1 MFCALER
8 GLFQLRFTLAWDKW
22 FWFKVLSSSSIFH
35 LSLSLSLSLYPFL
48 SCSEKFFRSS
58 ASNGGASI
66 AEETSMLERQT
77 IIIFNLSLTG
87 SYARYEIAIS
97 RLAGSLLS
105 LASSNASSRRYPIFK
120 CWIQTSSSKARERE
134 RERERETGHSLSR
147 GCRILHPRDK
157 ASARADMID
166 NRVPP
171 DNKNVRP
178 NTRCKLGA
186 SRNGEMAN
194 R

>member
-1 MFCALER
+1 
-8 GLFQLRFTLAWDKW
+8 
-22 FWFKVLSSSSIFH
+22 
-35 LSLSLSLSLYPFL
+35 
-48 SCSEKFFRSS
+48 
-58 ASNGGASI
+58 
-66 AEETSMLERQT
+66 MLERQT

-134 RERERETGHSLSR
+134 RERERERRDIPSPGDAGYCIPEIKL
-147 GCRILHPRDK
+147 PRET
-157 ASARADMID
+157 DMID